1 VKRTVAA
8 LIAGL
13 AFGFL
18 ISWGQFT
25 DPDRIQQ
32 MLLLEDPYLYEMM
45 FSAMAVAFV
54 GGRLLTRRHTR
65 ALLSGEPITLK
76 TERPRANHFTGAALF
91 GLGWAVTCSCP
102 APIAGQLAQGALW
115 SVATIAGVLTG
126 VEIYLRGRDVS
137 PDPAPAAASAPSMKG
152 SPRTLVG
159 SADSR

>member
-1 VKRTVAA
+1 MRKTVAA
-8 LIAGL
+8 LAAGL

-54 GGRLLTRRHTR
+54 GGRLLTRRR
-65 ALLSGEPITLK
+65 AHAVLTGDPVVLK
-76 TERPRANHFTGAALF
+76 TEPPRANHFTGAAIF

-126 VEIYLRGRDVS
+126 VELYLPSRDVS
-137 PDPAPAAASAPSMKG
+137 PDPAPGAGSEASPGG
-152 SPRTLVG
+152 SQRPLVG
-159 SADSR
+159 SADAR

>member
-1 VKRTVAA
+1 MRKTAAA

-54 GGRLLTRRHTR
+54 GGRLLTRRRQR
-65 ALLSGEPITLK
+65 ALLTGEPIVLK
-76 TERPRANHFTGAALF
+76 TEPPRSNHFTGAALF

-115 SVATIAGVLTG
+115 SVATVAGVLTG
-126 VEIYLRGRDVS
+126 VELYLRSRDVR
-137 PDPAPAAASAPSMKG
+137 PNPAPAAGFDPSANG
-152 SPRTLVG
+152 SQRTLVG
-159 SADSR
+159 SADAR

>member
-1 VKRTVAA
+1 VRKTAAA

-54 GGRLLTRRHTR
+54 GGRLLTRYR
-65 ALLSGEPITLK
+65 ASAVLTGEPVVLK
-76 TERPRANHFTGAALF
+76 TEPPRANHFMGAALF

-115 SVATIAGVLTG
+115 SVATLAGVLVG
-126 VEIYLRGRDVS
+126 VELYFRTSERSL
-137 PDPAPAAASAPSMKG
+137 DPARTAASQPSQSA
-152 SPRTLVG
+152 SPRSLAG
-159 SADSR
+159 SADVR

>member
-1 VKRTVAA
+1 VRKTAAA

-54 GGRLLTRRHTR
+54 GGRLLTRRHQR
-65 ALLSGEPITLK
+65 ALLTGEPIVLK
-76 TERPRANHFTGAALF
+76 TEPPRSHHFTGATLF

-126 VEIYLRGRDVS
+126 VELYLRSRDAS
-137 PDPAPAAASAPSMKG
+137 ANPAPAAGFDPSANG
-152 SPRTLVG
+152 SSRTLVG
-159 SADSR
+159 SADAR